1 MAELKTQT
9 QPRFKKDDAQKQT
22 VYPPYITSVLTQK
35 VHLSINEI
43 GKNVKQCLEQKLI
56 QQNEGKCISQGFIKP
71 NSVSVLNYSSGLIH
85 SPYTEFHVVFECSIC
100 YPVENMLVE
109 CTVKTITKAGIHAEV
124 IDNDIVSMVVFIA
137 KDHYNT
143 NNYFNSIKENA
154 KITVKVIG
162 VRFELNDPYIS
173 VIAELT
179 YDK

>member
-1 MAELKTQT
+1 MTDFKTETKIQNEGN
-9 QPRFKKDDAQKQT
+9 QKKMT
-22 VYPPYITSVLTQK
+22 YPPYITSVLTQK
-35 VHLSINEI
+35 VYLSINEI

-71 NSVSVLNYSSGLIH
+71 NSINVLNYSSGLIQ
-85 SPYTEFHVVFECSIC
+85 SPYTEFHVVFECSVC
-100 YPVENMLVE
+100 YPVENMLIE

-124 IDNDIVSMVVFIA
+124 IDNDIVSIVVFIA

-179 YDK
+179 Y